1 MTKKVIY
8 IQSGN
13 TVNMDALK
21 ITTSKNSVLQSLIRE
36 SVIASFE
43 TIIDTTAKVTALIT
57 TCTLQPMIL

>member
-8 IQSGN
+8 IQAGN
-13 TVNMDALK
+13 TVNMDKLK

>member
-8 IQSGN
+8 IQASN
-13 TVNMDALK
+13 TANMGALK

-43 TIIDTTAKVTALIT
+43 TIIDTTAKDTTLIT
-57 TCTLQPMIL
+57 TYIL

>member
-57 TCTLQPMIL
+57 TCTL